1 MVVIFCTD
9 DQSLS
14 VISLAQA
21 GKLNAVNKNSLTK
34 VESHLSSVSATCQ
47 IKKTP
52 VWFWIL

>member
-34 VESHLSSVSATCQ
+34 VESHLSSVSAACQ
-47 IKKTP
+47 IKKTS